1 MHFRFVKISNNYN
14 SYKTFCLTYGIISFF
29 LNFVIFTANAS
40 VLQDKDTTLLNKKR
54 LIPVIATET
63 VLTTTSLILLNNL
76 WYKDYPRSGFLFF
89 NDNNEWLL
97 MDKFGHTTTSYRI
110 AGTGYYLLK
119 WSGVKENKA
128 IWYGTATGFAYLTAI
143 EVLDGFSKEWG
154 FSPGDEI
161 ANIIG
166 PSLFIGQQFLWNDQ
180 RLKLKWSFH
189 QTGFSKYRPDLL
201 GKNLAENVLKDY
213 NGQTYWLS
221 VNINSFL
228 SQDSEFPAWLNIAL
242 GYGADGMLGAR
253 TNPTIYQGNI
263 LPTYKRGRQLYVSAD
278 IDLSKIKTKS
288 AFLKTILNVLGF
300 LKIPMPAL
308 EYNFSNNMFKGYY
321 LYF

>member
-1 MHFRFVKISNNYN
+1 MHPIILLFIKKINIY
-14 SYKTFCLTYGIISFF
+14 LLALF
-29 LNFVIFTANAS
+29 LFIGNAKANTPQDTAS
-40 VLQDKDTTLLNKKR
+40 LNKKR
-54 LIPVIATET
+54 FVSVLATET
-63 VLTTTSLILLNNL
+63 GLSATSLILLNNL
-76 WYKDYPRSGFLFF
+76 WYEDYPRAGFLFF

-97 MDKFGHTTTSYRI
+97 MDKCGHTTTSYRI

-119 WSGVKENKA
+119 WSGVSEKRA
-128 IWYGTATGFAYLTAI
+128 LWYGGTTGLIYLTAI
-143 EVLDGFSKEWG
+143 EVLDGYSKEWG

-161 ANIIG
+161 ANLLG
-166 PSLFIGQQFLWNDQ
+166 SSLFIGQQLLWKDQ

-189 QTGFSKYRPDLL
+189 QTNYAPYRPDLL

-221 VNINSFL
+221 ANINSFL
-228 SQDSEFPAWLNIAL
+228 FSKSKFPNWLNFAL

-253 TNPTIYQGNI
+253 TNPSYYKDKL
-263 LPTYKRGRQLYVSAD
+263 LPTYKRGRQFYMSAD

-288 AFLKTILNVLGF
+288 SFLKTVLNIAGF
-300 LKIPMPAL
+300 VKIPMPTL
-308 EYNFSNNMFKGYY
+308 EYNTSNKKMKGYY